1 MKDNKAL
8 KYLTL
13 ITGVL
18 TLLLGVYTLVRPM
31 RTFLAI
37 GWILGIL
44 LFVNGI
50 ELVILSLSK
59 EKKEIGACILGVLE
73 GLAGIILLF
82 SGIQRFIT
90 DVMAAYMVGAI
101 ILIYG
106 IFQIAGGTKVYKHAE
121 CRNINSISIEMCCS
135 GNSIVSEKTINNTA
149 HLCAELCKYIGITAD
164 TVDTFVLRHYDVLD
178 KQCPAQWATENSA
191 GWTTFKE
198 KVKAILRNEEG
209 LTMEQYAQFTGMT
222 ADKMMEQMLPS
233 AEKNIKTRLVLE
245 AIAKAENIEISDEKI
260 DEKLAEM
267 AKSYDMEVEKLKEL
281 VGEAEKQQMKDDM
294 AVQEAIDFLVE
305 NAVEK

>member
-37 GWILGIL
+37 GQILGIL

-82 SGIQRFIT
+82 SGIQRFLT
-90 DVMAAYMVGAI
+90 LGSGGFVTVAQ
-101 ILIYG
+101 YG
-106 IFQIAGGTKVYKHAE
+106 
-121 CRNINSISIEMCCS
+121 
-135 GNSIVSEKTINNTA
+135 
-149 HLCAELCKYIGITAD
+149 
-164 TVDTFVLRHYDVLD
+164 TVDFFQLGNCRLD
-178 KQCPAQWATENSA
+178 QYLVGKSESA
-191 GWTTFKE
+191 GQSFFKPG
-198 KVKAILRNEEG
+198 V
-209 LTMEQYAQFTGMT
+209 
-222 ADKMMEQMLPS
+222 
-233 AEKNIKTRLVLE
+233 V
-245 AIAKAENIEISDEKI
+245 
-260 DEKLAEM
+260 
-267 AKSYDMEVEKLKEL
+267 
-281 VGEAEKQQMKDDM
+281 VG
-294 AVQEAIDFLVE
+294 F
-305 NAVEK
+305 

>member
-73 GLAGIILLF
+73 GLAGIKRHSAVHHRRNGSLYGRCNHSDLRYF
-82 SGIQRFIT
+82 PDCRRHKGI
-90 DVMAAYMVGAI
+90 
-101 ILIYG
+101 
-106 IFQIAGGTKVYKHAE
+106 
-121 CRNINSISIEMCCS
+121 
-135 GNSIVSEKTINNTA
+135 
-149 HLCAELCKYIGITAD
+149 
-164 TVDTFVLRHYDVLD
+164 
-178 KQCPAQWATENSA
+178 
-191 GWTTFKE
+191 
-198 KVKAILRNEEG
+198 
-209 LTMEQYAQFTGMT
+209 
-222 ADKMMEQMLPS
+222 
-233 AEKNIKTRLVLE
+233 
-245 AIAKAENIEISDEKI
+245 
-260 DEKLAEM
+260 
-267 AKSYDMEVEKLKEL
+267 
-281 VGEAEKQQMKDDM
+281 
-294 AVQEAIDFLVE
+294 
-305 NAVEK
+305 

>member
-59 EKKEIGACILGVLE
+59 EKKEIGGCILGVLE

-90 DVMAAYMVGAI
+90 DVMAAYLVGAS
-101 ILIYG
+101 ILVYG
-106 IFQIAGGTKVYKHAE
+106 IFQIVGGTKVYKTSKIVVDSAV
-121 CRNINSISIEMCCS
+121 NISINNFDMSIYNDKNLEQKFAAGETVPS
-135 GNSIVSEKTINNTA
+135 GWIVSNTVKIEGQDQFVYSYKGLNKTSNKREYVA
-149 HLCAELCKYIGITAD
+149 YGYKAD
-164 TVDTFVLRHYDVLD
+164 
-178 KQCPAQWATENSA
+178 A
-191 GWTTFKE
+191 
-198 KVKAILRNEEG
+198 
-209 LTMEQYAQFTGMT
+209 
-222 ADKMMEQMLPS
+222 
-233 AEKNIKTRLVLE
+233 LVLVQNDTWT
-245 AIAKAENIEISDEKI
+245 AITNLTE
-260 DEKLAEM
+260 
-267 AKSYDMEVEKLKEL
+267 LKKG
-281 VGEAEKQQMKDDM
+281 VNVK
-294 AVQEAIDFLVE
+294 
-305 NAVEK
+305 

>member
-59 EKKEIGACILGVLE
+59 EKKEIGRILGVLE
-73 GLAGIILLF
+73 GLAGIVLLF

-90 DVMAAYMVGAI
+90 DVMAAYLVGAI

-106 IFQIAGGTKVYKHAE
+106 IFQIAGGAKVYKTSKGKG
-121 CRNINSISIEMCCS
+121 IL
-135 GNSIVSEKTINNTA
+135 SIVCGVLSVIVSIISFTHPVLTMISAGYMIAFSVLMQGINMIV
-149 HLCAELCKYIGITAD
+149 LGIN
-164 TVDTFVLRHYDVLD
+164 FG
-178 KQCPAQWATENSA
+178 KTEN
-191 GWTTFKE
+191 
-198 KVKAILRNEEG
+198 
-209 LTMEQYAQFTGMT
+209 
-222 ADKMMEQMLPS
+222 
-233 AEKNIKTRLVLE
+233 
-245 AIAKAENIEISDEKI
+245 
-260 DEKLAEM
+260 
-267 AKSYDMEVEKLKEL
+267 
-281 VGEAEKQQMKDDM
+281 
-294 AVQEAIDFLVE
+294 
-305 NAVEK
+305 

>member
-73 GLAGIILLF
+73 GIILLF

-106 IFQIAGGTKVYKHAE
+106 IFQIAAGTKVYKTSKGKG
-121 CRNINSISIEMCCS
+121 IL
-135 GNSIVSEKTINNTA
+135 SIVCGVLSVIVSIISFTHPVLTMISAGYMIAFSVLMQGINMIV
-149 HLCAELCKYIGITAD
+149 LGIN
-164 TVDTFVLRHYDVLD
+164 FG
-178 KQCPAQWATENSA
+178 KTEN
-191 GWTTFKE
+191 
-198 KVKAILRNEEG
+198 
-209 LTMEQYAQFTGMT
+209 
-222 ADKMMEQMLPS
+222 
-233 AEKNIKTRLVLE
+233 
-245 AIAKAENIEISDEKI
+245 
-260 DEKLAEM
+260 
-267 AKSYDMEVEKLKEL
+267 
-281 VGEAEKQQMKDDM
+281 
-294 AVQEAIDFLVE
+294 
-305 NAVEK
+305 

>member
-90 DVMAAYMVGAI
+90 DVMAAYLVGAI
-101 ILIYG
+101 ILIFRFIRLIKILYG
-106 IFQIAGGTKVYKHAE
+106 YRVSILYMILYLCGLEILPILVVYKLL
-121 CRNINSISIEMCCS
+121 
-135 GNSIVSEKTINNTA
+135 G
-149 HLCAELCKYIGITAD
+149 
-164 TVDTFVLRHYDVLD
+164 
-178 KQCPAQWATENSA
+178 
-191 GWTTFKE
+191 
-198 KVKAILRNEEG
+198 
-209 LTMEQYAQFTGMT
+209 
-222 ADKMMEQMLPS
+222 
-233 AEKNIKTRLVLE
+233 
-245 AIAKAENIEISDEKI
+245 
-260 DEKLAEM
+260 
-267 AKSYDMEVEKLKEL
+267 
-281 VGEAEKQQMKDDM
+281 
-294 AVQEAIDFLVE
+294 
-305 NAVEK
+305 

>member
-101 ILIYG
+101 ILIYVFSRLPAAQRY
-106 IFQIAGGTKVYKHAE
+106 IKH
-121 CRNINSISIEMCCS
+121 
-135 GNSIVSEKTINNTA
+135 
-149 HLCAELCKYIGITAD
+149 L
-164 TVDTFVLRHYDVLD
+164 
-178 KQCPAQWATENSA
+178 
-191 GWTTFKE
+191 KE
-198 KVKAILRNEEG
+198 KV
-209 LTMEQYAQFTGMT
+209 
-222 ADKMMEQMLPS
+222 S
-233 AEKNIKTRLVLE
+233 
-245 AIAKAENIEISDEKI
+245 
-260 DEKLAEM
+260 
-267 AKSYDMEVEKLKEL
+267 
-281 VGEAEKQQMKDDM
+281 
-294 AVQEAIDFLVE
+294 
-305 NAVEK
+305 